1 MFSAIGVAG
10 AAAVCTELLAAAGL
24 VPAMFSATT
33 WNEYE
38 VPTVRPVNTQISDVV
53 SHVPLGLPVTTYFV
67 TADPPLVSGAA
78 HVTCA
83 VSSSVRVA
91 ATI

>member
-1 MFSAIGVAG
+1 MFNAIGVAG
-10 AAAVCTELLAAAGL
+10 AAAVCTALLVAAGL
-24 VPAMFSATT
+24 VPEMFSAAT

-38 VPTVRPVNTQISDVV
+38 VPTVRPENTQTSDVV

-67 TADPPLVSGAA
+67 IADPPLVSGVA

-91 ATI
+91 ATF